1 VTARL
6 LATTDFIA
14 SFHPQDTSYGSLP
27 GGNALRRTV
36 DELRAGAP
44 TAWIDTGDLAQ
55 GNPVGAVG
63 GTHFVP
69 VGALS
74 IDLAVVGNHDL
85 DWGVDHFHRHGA
97 TLGFPWLAANAD
109 YGVPGTHVLELD
121 GRRIGV
127 VGVTHP
133 LMHTMHPEYP
143 ADADVVGVVRAR
155 AASLRAEGCATVV
168 LAMHDGIDR
177 VGAGTDDT
185 RIAELCARLRGHVD
199 LVLGGHTLERHAGAL
214 GGVPYLQPWPFGT
227 QVGVADLHEDGT
239 VEVSTVD
246 VTGSGRWTGPGADE
260 LAGLDAEII
269 GHLAA
274 PLTNTLG
281 GAAELSVAIAD
292 ALLDLA
298 PGVDAALVSD
308 LWTQAPRDGVLAQLP
323 AGPVTRAQVHRA
335 TPLTGGA
342 TAWGGQLLTTR
353 LPLRDLDAVVAAL
366 PDNGRHLALR
376 PGAEGEVRVV
386 LPAFHA
392 HRFGL
397 RHDQAP
403 ECMTWRD
410 ALIHHLRPRGAA

>member
-6 LATTDFIA
+6 LATTDLIA
-14 SFHPQDTSYGSLP
+14 SLHPQTTSYGTLP
-27 GGNALRRTV
+27 GGTALQHTV
-36 DELRAGAP
+36 DELREGAP
-44 TAWIDTGDLAQ
+44 SAWIDTGDLAQ

-63 GTHFVP
+63 GSNFVP

-85 DWGVDHFHRHGA
+85 DWGLHHFHRHGA
-97 TLGFPWLAANAD
+97 TLEFPWLAANAD
-109 YGVPGTHVLELD
+109 YGVPGTHVLALD

-143 ADADVVGVVRAR
+143 ADADVVGVVRAQSE
-155 AASLRAEGCATVV
+155 SLRAGGCATVV

-177 VGAGTDDT
+177 VGAGTDST
-185 RIAELCARLRGHVD
+185 RIAELCARLHGHVD

-239 VEVSTVD
+239 VEVFTVD
-246 VTGSGRWTGPGADE
+246 VTGSEPWTGPGADDF
-260 LAGLDAEII
+260 ARLDAEIV

-281 GAAELSVAIAD
+281 GAAELSVAIAN

-308 LWTQAPRDGVLAQLP
+308 LWTQAPRDGVLAHLP

-353 LPLRDLDAVVAAL
+353 LTRHELDAVVAAV
-366 PDNGRHLALR
+366 PDNNRHLALR
-376 PGAEGEVRVV
+376 PGAQGEIRVV

-397 RHDQAP
+397 RHDQVP
-403 ECMTWRD
+403 ESITWRD
-410 ALIHHLRPRGAA
+410 ALLHHLRSCAAA